1 MEYHLLRRGGRAVAG
16 TEEWGGELANSKE
29 KRPASALGMQD
40 KGCLL
45 GQLAKPHATTVWG
58 CELAKEQAHF

>member
-16 TEEWGGELANSKE
+16 TEEWGGELANSNNKSPE
-29 KRPASALGMQD
+29 ERQDSALGTQG

-45 GQLAKPHATTVWG
+45 EQLAKPRSHHCVG
-58 CELAKEQAHF
+58 M